1 MNTLL
6 RCCIATAAVAGL
18 AACAHSG
25 AMHHQPASAAPV
37 SSTLQQDGEYIYFVE
52 TKARRRGVEVHWVNP
67 PLKRLV
73 ATAADSQD

>member
-6 RCCIATAAVAGL
+6 RCCVAAATVAGL

-25 AMHHQPASAAPV
+25 TMGYQSAAVEP
-37 SSTLQQDGEYIYFVE
+37 SSEFQHDGEYIQAVE
-52 TKARRRGVEVHWVNP
+52 YTARHRGVEVHWVNP

-73 ATAADSQD
+73 ATADDID